1 MKNLCFAATVL
12 CASVALAGEAPVSND
27 EVKKVVES
35 HMGDV
40 KGCLKSH
47 GLPTGKLVV
56 EFAIEP
62 DGHVKESKP
71 KEHSSSSAVDGC
83 IAKLF
88 TSWTFPKP
96 HGGVVAGEVYPF
108 QFAAAKPK
116 APVEGKLDQKVIIST
131 VNGKKDEVKACY
143 DAALK
148 EKKDDINGTVNVAM
162 VISAEGKITEAKVN
176 NTTTNTPKLDQCIL
190 DHLKTWTFPKPN
202 PPGEVAII
210 YPFVF
215 SSGKEKGDKGGTE
228 K

>member
-1 MKNLCFAATVL
+1 MNKIILAATVL
-12 CASVALAGEAPVSND
+12 FGASAWAEAPVSNED
-27 EVKKVVES
+27 VKKTVDS

-40 KGCLKSH
+40 KGCLKTH
-47 GLPTGKLVV
+47 GLPNGKLVV

-71 KEHSSSSAVDGC
+71 KEHTSSPSVDAC

-88 TSWTFPKP
+88 TQWTFPKP
-96 HGGVVAGEVYPF
+96 KGGVIAGELYPF

-116 APVEGKLDQKVIIST
+116 AAVEGKLDQKVIIST
-131 VNGKKDEVKACY
+131 VKAKMPEVKACY

-148 EKKDDINGTVNVAM
+148 EKKDDISGKVNVAM
-162 VISAEGKITEAKVN
+162 VISADGKITEAKVN
-176 NTTTNTPKLDQCIL
+176 DTTTNTPKLDQCII
-190 DHLKTWTFPKPN
+190 DHLKTWEFPKPN

-215 SSGKEKGDKGGTE
+215 DAKQK
-228 K
+228 